1 MYYKREFSRLS
12 RDLLYSGI
20 PSVLLMTYVLL
31 AIDANTFVGST
42 LLIPNIAL
50 FFSFAYVVALL
61 PFFLLTSYVIRAA
74 IIAEET
80 VTAGAF
86 TVE

>member
-1 MYYKREFSRLS
+1 MKITAGEDVERDKRRIRTLTENLPDGF
-12 RDLLYSGI
+12 G
-20 PSVLLMTYVLL
+20 L